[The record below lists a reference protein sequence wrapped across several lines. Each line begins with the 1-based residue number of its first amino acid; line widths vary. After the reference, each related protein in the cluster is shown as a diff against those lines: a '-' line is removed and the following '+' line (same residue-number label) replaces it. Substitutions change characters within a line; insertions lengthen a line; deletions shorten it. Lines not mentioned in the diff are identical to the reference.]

1 MGKKLA
7 AAVVAVCAFS
17 FAVGCG
23 DSGTTTVI
31 QSEDSGAQTATVTEK
46 TTTVTEKATGGSS
59 GQADSASSDAGTSG
73 PPPDVVGLTL
83 PTAQKMLKDAGY
95 KADVSNT
102 DTALGIIVPENYT
115 VCEEDDAVGNIVPIL
130 AQKYGC

>member
-1 MGKKLA
+1 MGKKLIAVA
-7 AAVVAVCAFS
+7 AATGTLAAVA
-17 FAVGCG
+17 GCG

-31 QSEDSGAQTATVTEK
+31 QSGDASTPTATVTEK
-46 TTTVTEKATGGSS
+46 TTTVTEKATG
-59 GQADSASSDAGTSG
+59 ASSSQTASNETESG
-73 PPPDVVGLTL
+73 PSGSPPDVVDLTL

-115 VCEEDDAVGNIVPIL
+115 VCEQDDPVGNIVPIL

>member
-7 AAVVAVCAFS
+7 AAAAAVCTLVVAA
-17 FAVGCG
+17 GCG

-31 QSEDSGAQTATVTEK
+31 QSGESGAETATVTEK

-59 GQADSASSDAGTSG
+59 GQSDSPDADSGTSG
-73 PPPDVVGLTL
+73 PPPDVVDLTL

-115 VCEEDDAVGNIVPIL
+115 VCEQDDPVGNIVPIL